1 MLNPNEMLHIYL
13 NKGIIE
19 AQMES
24 AKLNDT
30 PLSVVKFGFTF
41 DADNGYFFK
50 NVFHFIHTHSG
61 FNSLLYHENDT
72 FLLLL
77 KETKIHAAKTLMKKI
92 ENGLRQK
99 LKAEIKTI
107 GITLFDANDTYKSL
121 LDRLDKYYVM
131 SKLSSRKK
139 MFYGTL
145 EFDFYETP
153 HHNDLLSNILKKHQK
168 ATLHNFFNGIPIKEE
183 IEMNRFEN
191 GIAYVH
197 VSPSKIGFYAK
208 EAFTFIQH
216 ERIPDVIK
224 AHILKID
231 ASKSLLTLSDLEFLD
246 ASPVERDDMRVEPEK
261 PIHVLLLANK
271 IRFCDSTLLNISESS
286 IALRLHSIDI
296 EKLLQHKTLEQ
307 EFEVEF
313 HVSTEKQFLTKIS
326 LKGFIFSI
334 VDEMVI
340 LTIEPTVFMKS
351 KIKQYV
357 ALRQKSLL
365 SSLKQHLKGA
375 I

>member
-1 MLNPNEMLHIYL
+1 MLDSKEMLYSYL
-13 NKGIIE
+13 NKGILE
-19 AQMES
+19 AHMEA

-50 NVFHFIHTHSG
+50 NVVHFIHTYTH

-92 ENGLRQK
+92 EHGLKQK

-131 SKLSSRKK
+131 SKLSTRKK

-153 HHNDLLSNILKKHQK
+153 HHNDLLASILKKHHQ

-183 IEMNRFEN
+183 IVMNRFEN
-191 GIAYVH
+191 GIAYVN
-197 VSPSKIGFYAK
+197 VSPAKIGFYAK
-208 EAFTFIQH
+208 ESFTFIQH

-224 AHILKID
+224 AHILKVD
-231 ASKSLLTLSDLEFLD
+231 TTKSLLTLSDLEFLD

-261 PIHVLLLANK
+261 PIHALLLSNK
-271 IRFCDSTLLNISESS
+271 KRFCDATLLNVSESS
-286 IALRLHSIDI
+286 IALHLLPSDV
-296 EKLLQHKTLEQ
+296 EKLIQYKELDQ
-307 EFEVEF
+307 EFDVEF
-313 HVSTEKQFLTKIS
+313 HVSTEQQFLTKIS

-334 VDEMVI
+334 IDSMVI
-340 LTIEPTVFMKS
+340 LTIEPTTFMKS
-351 KIKQYV
+351 KIKHYV
-357 ALRQKSLL
+357 AFRQKSLL